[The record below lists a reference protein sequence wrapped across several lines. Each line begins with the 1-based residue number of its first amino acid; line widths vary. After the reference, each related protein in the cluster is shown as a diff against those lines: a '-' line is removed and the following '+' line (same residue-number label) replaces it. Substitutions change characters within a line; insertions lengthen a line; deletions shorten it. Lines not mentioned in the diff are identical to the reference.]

1 MAVGTVL
8 MLVSVAG
15 IGFCLFM
22 LFGEPFAVQTQD
34 TYAPNWEDL
43 GKFSSDSH
51 YKTVFR
57 IRSGLGYRSQPDQCN
72 RIRNQD
78 TDPGGPAKIEKVQKI
93 HVFCAGCSLLR
104 AEGFFL

>member
-1 MAVGTVL
+1 MGCGLPCLKSYSMAVGTVL

-51 YKTVFR
+51 YKTVLWIRIGIGSR
-57 IRSGLGYRSQPDQCN
+57 IRIQEVPR
-72 RIRNQD
+72 
-78 TDPGGPAKIEKVQKI
+78 K
-93 HVFCAGCSLLR
+93 
-104 AEGFFL
+104 

>member
-43 GKFSSDSH
+43 GKFSCH
-51 YKTVFR
+51 
-57 IRSGLGYRSQPDQCN
+57 
-72 RIRNQD
+72 
-78 TDPGGPAKIEKVQKI
+78 
-93 HVFCAGCSLLR
+93 SL
-104 AEGFFL
+104 